1 MYFPYLR
8 GKQFELLALREFANQ
23 NANNNKIIPIIEP
36 VKETF
41 NSLKTAIEVMFKQGL
56 RFALVLNPNDGD
68 FKKSLKTYNIL
79 DEIPGLLQKENRN
92 KWIPAFLHSDE
103 EHIKTTIRDNSL
115 TNIML
120 IFKNSIDSGKESIFN
135 FLSNP
140 SIKYIIN
147 GDANNRSVVRK
158 LNPLRG
164 KSIIRLD
171 NCFNEQPRNV
181 DYIEI
186 DEEPFSEE
194 HLYYESDGYAGFS
207 DYTTLPKDFIN
218 GGMLPYAI
226 AIHLTYKREEGEVYI
241 KHFVSD
247 TNFDNTNVQKKFFEA
262 ASKVKT
268 FFESRESTEAINDLI
283 RLVNDKKYPGLGVI
297 KKLSIRSHIE
307 LINGLLD

>member
-23 NANNNKIIPIIEP
+23 NANNKTVIPIIEP
-36 VKETF
+36 VKDTF

-79 DEIPGLLQKENRN
+79 QEIPGLLEEENRN
-92 KWIPAFLHSDE
+92 NWIPAFLYNGE
-103 EHIKTTIRDNSL
+103 QRIITTVNDNSL
-115 TNIML
+115 TNIMI
-120 IFKNSIDSGKESIFN
+120 IFKNSIGSSKKSIFN

-140 SIKYIIN
+140 FIQYIVN

-158 LNPLRG
+158 LSLLQD

-194 HLYYESDGYAGFS
+194 HLYYKGEGYAGFS
-207 DYTTLPKDFIN
+207 DYTTLPKDFID

-226 AIHLTYKREEGEVYI
+226 AIHLTYKREEGEIYI

-247 TNFDNTNVQKKFFEA
+247 TNFDQSNVQKKFFEA
-262 ASKVKT
+262 AIKVKA
-268 FFESRESTEAINDLI
+268 FFDNRERTSAINDLVK
-283 RLVNDKKYPGLGVI
+283 LVDDNKYPGLGVI

-307 LINGLLD
+307 LINSLLD

>member
-1 MYFPYLR
+1 MHLEK
-8 GKQFELLALREFANQ
+8 GN
-23 NANNNKIIPIIEP
+23 
-36 VKETF
+36 
-41 NSLKTAIEVMFKQGL
+41 
-56 RFALVLNPNDGD
+56 
-68 FKKSLKTYNIL
+68 L
-79 DEIPGLLQKENRN
+79 D
-92 KWIPAFLHSDE
+92 KWIPAFLHIDE
-103 EHIKTTIRDNSL
+103 ERINTTIEDNQL
-115 TNIML
+115 TNVML
-120 IFKNSIDSGKESIFN
+120 IFKNCIDSGKESIFQ
-135 FLSNP
+135 FLS
-140 SIKYIIN
+140 SSAIKYIVN
-147 GDANNRSVVRK
+147 GDASTRSVVRK
-158 LNPLRG
+158 LNLLSD

-194 HLYYESDGYAGFS
+194 HLYYEIEGYAGFS
-207 DYTTLPKDFIN
+207 DYTTLPKDFID

-226 AIHLTYKREEGEVYI
+226 AIHLTYKRKEGEVYI

-283 RLVNDKKYPGLGVI
+283 KLVNDKKYPGLGVI

-307 LINGLLD
+307 LINSLLD

>member
-1 MYFPYLR
+1 M
-8 GKQFELLALREFANQ
+8 LALREFASQ

-79 DEIPGLLQKENRN
+79 QEIPSLLEKGNLD
-92 KWIPAFLHSDE
+92 KWIPAFLHIDE
-103 EHIKTTIRDNSL
+103 ERINTTIEDNQL
-115 TNIML
+115 TNVML
-120 IFKNSIDSGKESIFN
+120 IFKNCIDSGKESIFQ
-135 FLSNP
+135 FLS
-140 SIKYIIN
+140 SSAIKYIVN
-147 GDANNRSVVRK
+147 GDASTRSVVRK
-158 LNPLRG
+158 LNLLSD

-194 HLYYESDGYAGFS
+194 HLYYEIEGYAGFS
-207 DYTTLPKDFIN
+207 DYTTLPKDFID

-226 AIHLTYKREEGEVYI
+226 AIHLTYKRKEGEVYI

-283 RLVNDKKYPGLGVI
+283 KLVNDKKYPGLGVI

-307 LINGLLD
+307 LINSLFSSIHSDLSAINL